1 MRLRRRKNMQKHWLI
16 GGAAAMALLAA
27 PAAASPVYLNIE
39 HNSGFTGI
47 DGGADW
53 VGGAT
58 EFHLGVEGGKGDVS
72 GYIQAGPAWVTP
84 SGIDGTVELSGKA
97 GGAIALGS
105 DVSLYGEIS
114 AASVNEL
121 DYVNTGAK
129 VGLKISL

>member
-1 MRLRRRKNMQKHWLI
+1 MQKHWLI

-53 VGGAT
+53 VGGVT
-58 EFHLGVEGGKGDVS
+58 EAALGVEGGKGDVS
-72 GYIQAGPAWVTP
+72 GYIQAGPAWVSP
-84 SGIDGTVELSGKA
+84 SGLDGSVELSGKA
-97 GGAIALGS
+97 GGAVALGS
-105 DVSLYGEIS
+105 DVSLYGEVSFLTID
-114 AASVNEL
+114 EL